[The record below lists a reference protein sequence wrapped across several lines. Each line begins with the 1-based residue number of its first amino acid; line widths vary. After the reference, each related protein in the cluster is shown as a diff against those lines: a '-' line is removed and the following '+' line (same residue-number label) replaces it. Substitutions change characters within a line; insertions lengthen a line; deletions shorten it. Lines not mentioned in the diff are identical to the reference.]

1 MATEIS
7 SDNPVVRAVLG
18 GTAPRPAQLAASRGA
33 LPLPQADL
41 LEILVTLAEG
51 SDEELRINAQ
61 RALNEQQTA
70 DIESLVGSDKAAT
83 SVLAYFVKRTD
94 LPGSVHE
101 SVIANPNTP
110 PQAIAQFAKTTQ
122 DGNLLELISL
132 NQQLLIQNPAILDAL
147 ISNPA
152 RTAEADRRAAEI
164 KREFFEKERGA
175 EQIANELRARGQEAA
190 AEFFENSELT
200 DNEMDIE
207 DALFLAKHIEVLD
220 RETDDSWLA
229 LEYIE
234 EIYEESEEQRKAA
247 FEKILGELKLEEDE
261 VPGDRISMLT
271 RVMKM
276 GVKDRVKLGMKGD
289 REARNI
295 LIRDP
300 NKIVAS
306 AVINNPRITE
316 QEVEMISTM
325 RTVPEEVLRQIAMN
339 RKWSR
344 SYTVQ
349 LGLAKNPRTPIS
361 NSMSIMNRLQ
371 LRDLISLTKDRNVPE
386 AVRRHSTRLVNAR
399 TGNKG

>member
-1 MATEIS
+1 MSFEITS
-7 SDNPVVRAVLG
+7 NNPVVRAVLE
-18 GTAPRPAQLAASRGA
+18 GTAPRPAQIAASRGA

-41 LEILVTLAEG
+41 FELLVHLADA
-51 SDEELRINAQ
+51 SDEELRANAQ
-61 RALNEQQTA
+61 RALGEQQTA
-70 DIESLVGSDKAAT
+70 DIEASVRSAETAPN
-83 SVLAYFVKRTD
+83 VLAYFVKRTD
-94 LPGSVHE
+94 LPASIHE
-101 SVIANPNTP
+101 SVLANTKTP
-110 PQAIAQFAKTTQ
+110 PAAIAQFAKTTQ
-122 DGNLLELISL
+122 NGGLLELITL
-132 NQQLLIQNPAILDAL
+132 NQQLLIRNPSILDAL

-175 EQIANELRARGQEAA
+175 EQIANELRARGHEAA
-190 AEFFENSELT
+190 AEFFETSENA
-200 DNEMDIE
+200 DEMDVE

-220 RETDDSWLA
+220 KETDDSWLA

-247 FEKILGELKLEEDE
+247 FEKILGELKLEEEE

-271 RVMKM
+271 RVMRM

-300 NKIVAS
+300 NKLVAS

-316 QEVEMISTM
+316 QEVEMIAAM
-325 RTVPEEVLRQIAMN
+325 RTVPEEVLRLIAMN
-339 RKWSR
+339 RQWSR

-349 LGLAKNPRTPIS
+349 LGLAKNPRTPLA

-371 LRDLISLTKDRNVPE
+371 LRDLTSLTKDRNVPE
-386 AVRRHSTRLVNAR
+386 AVRRHATRLVNAR
-399 TGNKG
+399 TGNKS